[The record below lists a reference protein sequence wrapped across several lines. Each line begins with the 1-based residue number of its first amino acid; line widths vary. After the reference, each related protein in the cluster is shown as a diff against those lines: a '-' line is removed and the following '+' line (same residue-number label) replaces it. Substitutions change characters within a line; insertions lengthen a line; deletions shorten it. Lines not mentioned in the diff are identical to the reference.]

1 MKSYFIFYQINR
13 FLSSKQ
19 SNLIILVKLTI
30 HYEKKKNLSS
40 WMVITKCK
48 FSALFCCHYCQKF
61 HAFFLEEFTVKNA
74 SMWKIVIF
82 KVNHKSSCKAA
93 TFCD

>member
-30 HYEKKKNLSS
+30 HNEKKKEF
-40 WMVITKCK
+40 VIMNGNNKM
-48 FSALFCCHYCQKF
+48 Q
-61 HAFFLEEFTVKNA
+61 
-74 SMWKIVIF
+74 I
-82 KVNHKSSCKAA
+82 
-93 TFCD
+93 